1 MSGNCKYFAIFWF
14 MGLACLASFAFNT
27 PVNLYKISWIFC
39 GKEEA
44 LLDKE
49 FG

>member
-1 MSGNCKYFAIFWF
+1 MSGNCTYIAIFWF
-14 MGLACLASFAFNT
+14 IGLACLAGTCKNI
-27 PVNLYKISWIFC
+27 VDLC
-39 GKEEA
+39 GEEEA